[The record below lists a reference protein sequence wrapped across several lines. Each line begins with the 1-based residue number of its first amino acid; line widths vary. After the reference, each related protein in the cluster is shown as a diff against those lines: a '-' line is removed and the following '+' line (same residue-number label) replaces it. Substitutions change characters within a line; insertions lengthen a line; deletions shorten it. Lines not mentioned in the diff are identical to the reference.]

1 MTGTVKTNRTIK
13 TPAEIQNCLVLREA
27 GYSLAAISTKTG
39 ISPAT
44 LTRHFKKHGAVKGTL
59 SLSAVDEA
67 RQQLLSDSG
76 FIGEL
81 KAAIA
86 SSIVDDLSHVAQLR
100 ESMAVT
106 LEQVMTDAALP
117 AHCKCRAIAALA
129 TSLTLTQKA
138 ARVALQA
145 DNQLIEQDTIPELFI
160 SELTAEDIE
169 RMRIEQRLLSGEV
182 IDDAPTDDIDYDD
195 NIIEEME

>member
-1 MTGTVKTNRTIK
+1 MAIKRTIK

-27 GYSLAAISTKTG
+27 GYSLAAISIKTG

-44 LTRHFKKHGAVKGTL
+44 LTRHFKKHGAIKGTL

-67 RQQLLSDSG
+67 RQQLLTDSG

-100 ESMAVT
+100 ESMT
-106 LEQVMTDAALP
+106 LILEDVMKDTALP
-117 AHCKCRAIAALA
+117 AHYKSRAVAALA

-138 ARVALQA
+138 ARVALRA
-145 DNQLIEQDTIPELFI
+145 DDQPIEQDSIPQLFI

-169 RMRIEQRLLSGEV
+169 KMRIEQQILLGEI
-182 IDDAPTDDIDYDD
+182 IDDAPTHTIDDDV
-195 NIIEEME
+195 IEEI

>member
-1 MTGTVKTNRTIK
+1 MTSTAKTTRTIK

-27 GYSLAAISTKTG
+27 GYSLAAIASKTG

-44 LTRHFKKHGAVKGTL
+44 LTRHFKKHGASKGTL
-59 SLSAVDEA
+59 SLSAVEEA
-67 RQQLLSDSG
+67 RQQLLADSG

-86 SSIVDDLSHVAQLR
+86 SSVCDDLAQVKALR
-100 ESMAVT
+100 ESMT
-106 LEQVMTDAALP
+106 MILEQVMTDASLP
-117 AHCKCRAIAALA
+117 GHYKSRAVAALA

-145 DNQLIEQDTIPELFI
+145 DNQPIEPDDLPELFI
-160 SELTAEDIE
+160 TELTSEDIE
-169 RMRIEQRLLSGEV
+169 RMRTEQRLLSGEV
-182 IDDAPTDDIDYDD
+182 IDDPQPYDDDI
-195 NIIEEME
+195 IETLD

>member
-1 MTGTVKTNRTIK
+1 VTGTIK
-13 TPAEIQNCLVLREA
+13 TPVEIQNCLVLREA
-27 GYSLAAISTKTG
+27 GYSLAAIATKTG

-44 LTRHFKKHGAVKGTL
+44 LTRHFKKHGAIKGTL

-81 KAAIA
+81 KTAIA
-86 SSIVDDLSHVAQLR
+86 SSICDDLAQVAQVR
-100 ESMAVT
+100 EAMSLI
-106 LEQVMTDAALP
+106 LEDVMNDTSLP
-117 AHCKCRAIAALA
+117 AHYKSRAVAALA

-145 DNQLIEQDTIPELFI
+145 DNQPIEQDSLPELFI

-169 RMRIEQRLLSGEV
+169 RMRIEQRILSGEV
-182 IDDAPTDDIDYDD
+182 TDDVTDPAPHGD
-195 NIIEEME
+195 NDIIETVD